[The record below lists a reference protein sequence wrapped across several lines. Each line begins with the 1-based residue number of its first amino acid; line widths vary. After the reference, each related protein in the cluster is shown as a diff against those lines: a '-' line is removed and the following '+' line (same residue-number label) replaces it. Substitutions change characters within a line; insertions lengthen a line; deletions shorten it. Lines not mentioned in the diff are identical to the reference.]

1 LDTVILTQS
10 TQDLVAVI
18 VGVDLSWVGN
28 ILPMLI
34 A

>member
-18 VGVDLSWVGN
+18 VGVDLSWVRN